1 MGAQVEPVYT
11 VRIGLDTFS
20 RGMMGK
26 LPKFSAL
33 SQFLIDEGDLAC
45 LLWYWSGLRGV
56 GT

>member
-1 MGAQVEPVYT
+1 
-11 VRIGLDTFS
+11 
-20 RGMMGK
+20 MGK

-33 SQFLIDEGDLAC
+33 SQFLVDEGDLAC